1 MPVIRRQYVPETL
14 QGRSSEEYDET
25 VQRISA
31 IVLLVLFGFSPIVP
45 AFPDAN
51 SKLPECC
58 RRDGKHHCGAADQ
71 QASPSGVVVKAGWRK
86 CASFPKGGAVP
97 SHSKTV
103 LLNAA
108 QTGFAPILTCSI
120 VQAHIDAFYR
130 ISFERSHQKRG
141 PPALLSQVS

>member
-1 MPVIRRQYVPETL
+1 
-14 QGRSSEEYDET
+14 
-25 VQRISA
+25 VQRIPA
-31 IVLLVLFGFSPIVP
+31 ILLLVLFGLSPIMP

-58 RRDGKHHCGAADQ
+58 RRDGKHHCGVAEQ

-103 LLNAA
+103 LLKASQA
-108 QTGFAPILTCSI
+108 SFSPILSSS
-120 VQAHIDAFYR
+120 VVEAQIDAFYR
-130 ISFERSHQKRG
+130 ISFERSHQERG
-141 PPALLSQVS
+141 PPALISHAS